1 MILEAA
7 LSKELKQQ
15 LMMVSGDIPNR
26 DFHAYAKYL
35 QELENRRR
43 YFATIEAPT
52 PRPSAPAPRNQIP
65 RNLIPRTVPVST

>member
-1 MILEAA
+1 MILKAA

-26 DFHAYAKYL
+26 DFYAYAKYL

-43 YFATIEAPT
+43 YFATIEALT